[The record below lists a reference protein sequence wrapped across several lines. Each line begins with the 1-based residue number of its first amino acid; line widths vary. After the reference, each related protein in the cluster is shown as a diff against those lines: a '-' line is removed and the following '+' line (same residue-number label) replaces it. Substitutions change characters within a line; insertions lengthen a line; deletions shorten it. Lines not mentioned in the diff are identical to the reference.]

1 MAAGRAG
8 SGIRLQA
15 QSETATLAPFVP
27 RALLARLARPIDVL
41 TETVDCTVVFADV
54 SGFTRLSERLAR
66 RGDEGAEQL
75 VDLINA
81 CFTALLAEAY
91 GRGGSLVKFGGD
103 AMVLLFYDQR
113 GDEQHAVRASCAA
126 AAMRRRLREIGEV
139 QVGDSKVALRI
150 SVGVHTGAYEMF
162 VVGGSHR
169 ELLIGGAAA
178 TKVVALEACASS
190 GQILISPE
198 TARALPRSCLGAKTG
213 PGVALSRSPEGC
225 EWEPPAGLPTP
236 AREVIESFLPVAV
249 RAHLLRGSTAPEH
262 RTAAISF
269 LHFGGLDEVIAREG
283 PEGTGRRLDELVK
296 LVQDAV
302 ERYEVCFLDTDIAN
316 DGIKMRLS
324 AGAPRVVGDDEERML
339 LALRHIVQAHPP
351 LPVRIGV
358 NRGPVFTCQVGPTY
372 RRWYAV
378 MGDTVN
384 LAARLMA
391 KAPAGHVYATRAVLD
406 DAKTAFAQT
415 ALEPFA
421 VKGKSRPVQAWDV
434 GPPVRGASEVA
445 IRMEV
450 PLAGR
455 QSELEELR
463 AAIECARRG
472 KGTMIELVGEPGSGK
487 SRLLAEA
494 ASTGRGRS
502 HFRVGCEVY
511 MRETPYSVW
520 RGLLRQLLGVAA
532 EVPESVVLSRLRG
545 EVKANHPDLLPW
557 LSLIAIVLDV
567 EVPTSI
573 EVERLAPEMEA
584 AKLQEVVLKF
594 LSRAMVMPTIVEV
607 EQVHL
612 MDAASADLFRA
623 LALELE
629 SSAWVVLVTRRDV
642 QGGLDLADRPH
653 ARIDLPPLTGEDTL
667 ALAHG
672 TPEAAQLPPH
682 VVELAVARSGGSPQF
697 LLDLLAAARAGNR
710 DQLPD
715 SVEAAARARID
726 ALDRADA
733 AVVRR
738 AAVLGA
744 VFDPRRLSDVLA
756 PDMPLPDAR
765 FWERLSS
772 VFSRGRDGSVR
783 FRRPAL
789 QEVAYSSLP
798 FKLRRELHA
807 AAGLRLEQEQ
817 GGDLEADPAVLS
829 NHFALARDYVRAH
842 RYAMLAAEKAT
853 ERLAHADAAR
863 LYRRAIETGRAGGS
877 ADPSALAEAWEQMGD
892 ALRSIGEPA
901 AASRAL
907 TEARRLQRDDPIA
920 QARLCDRHASVASR
934 NQSLTAAV
942 RWLTRGFHCLE
953 NVDSDDATAWRARMR
968 SRLGGIR
975 NRQGRWPEAI
985 ATCRQAIAEAE
996 SVGELRALAHASYS
1010 LDWALVESGRAR
1022 EADHSWRALEIYEQ
1036 LGDLE
1041 HEFDVLNNLG
1051 MFAYFNG
1058 RWEDAIEL
1066 YRRAGVCGE
1075 RAGRPADAA
1084 RVDCNVGEILSD
1096 QGHFD
1101 EAEMHLNRVRRVW
1114 TATGE
1119 RQAVAFAD
1127 VLLGRLAVRRGEAGE
1142 GVSILE
1148 SAAAQLRRFELHAYA
1163 DFAQALIAE
1172 AEALA
1177 GDPERGL
1184 EIARRELRTAERQ
1197 RPVLERAAGVALGR
1211 LGQTAAARGV
1221 LFDALSSA
1229 RDRGF
1234 EYDIAATIDALCA
1247 LCGPNPEL
1255 LHERDEILDRL
1266 KVARL
1271 VAPAPAWG
1279 ATPAPAAAPTS
1290 EAAEPSTPAPA

>member
-1 MAAGRAG
+1 M
-8 SGIRLQA
+8 QH

-41 TETVDCTVVFADV
+41 IETVNCTVVFADV

-66 RGDEGAEQL
+66 RGEEGAEQL

-113 GDEQHAVRASCAA
+113 GDEQHAVRACCAA

-139 QVGDSKVALRI
+139 QVGDSKVVLRI
-150 SVGVHTGAYEMF
+150 SVGVHSGDYEMF

-169 ELLIGGAAA
+169 ELLIGGPAA

-198 TARALPRSCLGAKTG
+198 TARALPRGCVGAEAG
-213 PGVALSRSPEGC
+213 PGLALARSPDQC
-225 EWEPPAGLPTP
+225 DWEPPAGLPTP
-236 AREVIESFLPVAV
+236 SQEVIESFLPVAV

-262 RTAAISF
+262 RNAAISF
-269 LHFGGLDEVIAREG
+269 LHFGGLDAVIAQEG
-283 PEGTGRRLDELVK
+283 SAVAGQRLDELVK
-296 LVQDAV
+296 LVQEAA
-302 ERYEVCFLDTDIAN
+302 ERYEVCFLDTDIAD
-316 DGIKMRLS
+316 DGIKIRLS

-339 LALRHIVQAHPP
+339 LALRHIIQGHPS

-358 NRGPVFTCQVGPTY
+358 NRGPVFTCQVGPAY

-391 KAPAGHVYATRAVLD
+391 KAPAGHLYATRAVLA

-434 GPPVRGASEVA
+434 GSPVRGASEVA
-445 IRMEV
+445 IRMEL
-450 PLAGR
+450 PLVGR
-455 QSELEELR
+455 QAELEQLR
-463 AAIECARRG
+463 AVIECARRG
-472 KGTMIELVGEPGSGK
+472 KGALIELVGETGSGK
-487 SRLLAEA
+487 SRLLAEVS
-494 ASTGRGRS
+494 STGRGMS
-502 HFRVGCEVY
+502 LFRVGCEVY
-511 MRETPYSVW
+511 TRETSYSAW
-520 RGLLRQLLGVAA
+520 RVLLRQLLGVASDA
-532 EVPESVVLSRLRG
+532 PDRIVLSRLHG
-545 EVKANHPDLLPW
+545 EVERNQPDLLPW

-567 EVPTSI
+567 EAAPSI
-573 EVERLAPEMEA
+573 EVEQLASETRA
-584 AKLQEVVLKF
+584 AKLQEVVLRF
-594 LSRAMVMPTIVEV
+594 LSRSMVVPTIVEV
-607 EQVHL
+607 EQAHL
-612 MDAASADLFRA
+612 MDAASADLFRT

-629 SSAWVVLVTRRDV
+629 SSAWVVLVTRHDV
-642 QGGLDLADRPH
+642 PGGLELTDRPH
-653 ARIDLPPLTGEDTL
+653 ARIDLPPLTAEDTL
-667 ALAHG
+667 ALALG
-672 TPEAAQLPPH
+672 TPEATQLPPH

-697 LLDLLAAARAGNR
+697 LIDLLAAAGAGDR

-733 AVVRR
+733 AIVRR
-738 AAVLGA
+738 AAVLG
-744 VFDPRRLSDVLA
+744 VSFDPRRLSDVLA
-756 PDMPLPDAR
+756 TDMPVPDDR

-783 FRRPAL
+783 FLRPAL

-798 FKLRRELHA
+798 FKLRRELHEA
-807 AAGLRLEQEQ
+807 IGLRLEQDP
-817 GGDLEADPAVLS
+817 GSDRDSGPAVLS
-829 NHFALARDYVRAH
+829 NHFALARDYERAH
-842 RYAMLAAEKAT
+842 RYAMLAAKRAT
-853 ERLAHADAAR
+853 ERFSHADAAR
-863 LYRRAIETGRAGGS
+863 LYRRAIEAGRAGGC
-877 ADPSALAEAWEQMGD
+877 ADAHALAEAWEQLGE
-892 ALRSIGEPA
+892 ALRSVGEPA

-920 QARLCDRHASVASR
+920 LARLCDRHASVASR

-942 RWLTRGFHCLE
+942 RWLTRGFRCLE
-953 NVDSDDATAWRARMR
+953 TAEGADATAWRARMR

-975 NRQGRWPEAI
+975 NRQGRWSEAI

-1058 RWEDAIEL
+1058 RWDEAIEL
-1066 YRRAGVCGE
+1066 YRRAGACGE

-1096 QGHFD
+1096 QGHLD
-1101 EAEMHLNRVRRVW
+1101 EAEAHLKRVRRVW
-1114 TATGE
+1114 SATGE
-1119 RQAVAFAD
+1119 RQGVAFAD
-1127 VLLGRLAVRRGEAGE
+1127 VLLGRLAVRRGDTRE
-1142 GVSILE
+1142 GVTILE
-1148 SAAAQLRRFELHAYA
+1148 SAVAQLRRFELHAYA
-1163 DFAQALIAE
+1163 DFGQALIGE

-1177 GDPERGL
+1177 GDAERGL
-1184 EIARRELRTAERQ
+1184 EVARHELRTAERQ
-1197 RPVLERAAGVALGR
+1197 RPVLERAVGIALGR
-1211 LGQTAAARGV
+1211 LGQTEAARGE
-1221 LFDALSSA
+1221 LLDALASA
-1229 RDRGF
+1229 RGNGF

-1247 LCGPNPEL
+1247 LCGHDPAL
-1255 LHERDEILDRL
+1255 LRERDEILDRL
-1266 KVARL
+1266 QIVRL
-1271 VAPAPAWG
+1271 CAPAPAP
-1279 ATPAPAAAPTS
+1279 APTPAPA
-1290 EAAEPSTPAPA
+1290 

>member
-1 MAAGRAG
+1 M
-8 SGIRLQA
+8 QVK
-15 QSETATLAPFVP
+15 SEIGTLAPFVP

-41 TETVDCTVVFADV
+41 TETVNCTVVFADV

-66 RGDEGAEQL
+66 RGEEGSEQL

-103 AMVLLFYDQR
+103 AMVLLFYDQT
-113 GDEQHAVRASCAA
+113 GDEQHAVRACCAA
-126 AAMRRRLREIGEV
+126 AAMRRRLRELGQV
-139 QVGDSKVALRI
+139 QVGDSKVVLRM
-150 SVGVHTGAYEMF
+150 SVGVHSGEYEMF

-169 ELLIGGAAA
+169 ELLIGGPAA
-178 TKVVALEACASS
+178 TKIVGLEACASS
-190 GQILISPE
+190 GQILISSE
-198 TARALPRSCLGAKTG
+198 TARMLPRSCVGAEVG
-213 PGVALSRSPEGC
+213 PGLALARSPERC
-225 EWEPPAGLPTP
+225 EWEPPVGLPTP
-236 AREVIESFLPVAV
+236 SDEVIESFLPVAV

-262 RTAAISF
+262 RNAAISF

-283 PEGTGRRLDELVK
+283 PEVTGRRLDELVK
-296 LVQDAV
+296 LVQEAV

-316 DGIKMRLS
+316 DGIKIRLS

-339 LALRHIVQAHPP
+339 LALRHVIQGRPP

-358 NRGPVFTCQVGPTY
+358 NRGPVFTCQVGPAY

-391 KAPAGHVYATRAVLD
+391 KAPAGHLYATRGVLE

-415 ALEPFA
+415 ALEPFS
-421 VKGKSRPVQAWDV
+421 VKGKSRPVQAWDI

-445 IRMEV
+445 IRMEL

-455 QSELEELR
+455 QSELEQLR

-472 KGTMIELVGEPGSGK
+472 KGTLVELVGEPGSGK

-494 ASTGRGRS
+494 ASTGRGMLRL
-502 HFRVGCEVY
+502 RAGCEVY
-511 MRETPYSVW
+511 TRDTSYSVW
-520 RGLLRQLLGVAA
+520 RGLLRQLLGVPSDA
-532 EVPESVVLSRLRG
+532 PDSLVLGRLRT
-545 EVKANHPDLLPW
+545 EVEENDPDLLPW
-557 LSLIAIVLDV
+557 LPLIAIVLDV
-567 EVPTSI
+567 DTAASI
-573 EVERLAPEMEA
+573 EVGQLASETLA
-584 AKLQEVVLKF
+584 TKLQEVVLRF
-594 LSRAMVMPTIVEV
+594 LSRAMVVPTVVEV
-607 EQVHL
+607 EQAHL

-642 QGGLDLADRPH
+642 PGGLELPDRPH
-653 ARIDLPPLTGEDTL
+653 QRIDLPPLTGEDTL
-667 ALAHG
+667 ALALG

-697 LLDLLAAARAGNR
+697 LIDLLAAARAGDR
-710 DQLPD
+710 EHLPD

-726 ALDRADA
+726 ALDRSDA

-738 AAVLGA
+738 AAVLG
-744 VFDPRRLSDVLA
+744 VSFDPRRLSDVLA
-756 PDMPLPDAR
+756 PDMPVPDDR

-789 QEVAYSSLP
+789 QEVAYASLP

-807 AAGLRLEQEQ
+807 AIGLRLEQDQ
-817 GGDLEADPAVLS
+817 GSDVEAGPAVLS

-842 RYAMLAAEKAT
+842 RYAMLAAKRAT
-853 ERLAHADAAR
+853 ERFSHADAAR
-863 LYRRAIETGRAGGS
+863 LYRRAIEAGRAGGS
-877 ADPSALAEAWEQMGD
+877 ADPHALAEAWEQMGE

-901 AASRAL
+901 AARRAL

-942 RWLTRGFHCLE
+942 RWLTRGFRCLE
-953 NVDSDDATAWRARMR
+953 SAESAEATAWRARMR

-975 NRQGRWPEAI
+975 NRQGRWSEAI

-1022 EADHSWRALEIYEQ
+1022 EADYSWRALEIYEQ

-1058 RWEDAIEL
+1058 RWDDAIEL
-1066 YRRAGVCGE
+1066 YRRAGACSE

-1096 QGHFD
+1096 QGHLD
-1101 EAEMHLNRVRRVW
+1101 EAEVHLKRVRRVW
-1114 TATGE
+1114 SATGE
-1119 RQAVAFAD
+1119 RQAVAFAE
-1127 VLLGRLAVRRGEAGE
+1127 VLLGRLAVRRGRAADGIA
-1142 GVSILE
+1142 ILE
-1148 SAAAQLRRFELHAYA
+1148 LAAVQLRRFELHAYA

-1177 GDPERGL
+1177 GDAERGL
-1184 EIARRELRTAERQ
+1184 AIARRELRTAERQ
-1197 RPVLERAAGVALGR
+1197 RPVLERAAGVALAR
-1211 LGQTAAARGV
+1211 LGQTEAARAV
-1221 LFDALSSA
+1221 LLDALASA
-1229 RDRGF
+1229 RDKGF
-1234 EYDIAATIDALCA
+1234 EYDVAATIDALCA
-1247 LCGPNPEL
+1247 LCGLDAEL
-1255 LHERDEILDRL
+1255 VRERDEILDRL
-1266 KVARL
+1266 KIARL
-1271 VAPAPAWG
+1271 TPPAAASSPARASAPA
-1279 ATPAPAAAPTS
+1279 ATPAT
-1290 EAAEPSTPAPA
+1290 TPARA